1 MSLVFRRDRKVRN
14 ADSLII
20 QVEVMVNVKD
30 NQLLREKLERVKKS
44 RIQPIF
50 RITRVKK
57 HRKITRIMQCL
68 RAEAE
73 KDGTPK

>member
-1 MSLVFRRDRKVRN
+1 MQIH
-14 ADSLII
+14 SLII

-30 NQLLREKLERVKKS
+30 NQLLREKLERMKKS